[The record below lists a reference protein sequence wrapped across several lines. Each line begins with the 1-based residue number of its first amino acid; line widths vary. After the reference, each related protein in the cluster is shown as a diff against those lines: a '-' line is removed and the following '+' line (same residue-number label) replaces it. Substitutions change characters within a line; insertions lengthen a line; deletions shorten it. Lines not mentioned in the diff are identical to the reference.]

1 MRQEK
6 QIEIGGRT
14 VTVRELT
21 VAEIRAWLRGL
32 DQAEAGG
39 RMQDLVDLALMDDVS
54 LSDIERMTNLR
65 MDEIEEFTPSEIE
78 AVVAVCREVNPRF
91 FGLQDRL
98 RMVARRVAGRAISDI
113 PAEAGPRSSS

>member
-6 QIEIGGRT
+6 QIEVAGRT

-32 DQAEAGG
+32 DQAEASGC
-39 RMQDLVDLALMDDVS
+39 MQDLVDLALMDDVS
-54 LSDIERMTNLR
+54 LSDIGRMTNLKAH
-65 MDEIEEFTPSEIE
+65 EIEEFTPSEIE

>member
-6 QIEIGGRT
+6 QIDVAGRT
-14 VTVRELT
+14 VTVKELT

-39 RMQDLVDLALMDDVS
+39 GMQDLVDLALMDDVS
-54 LSDIERMTNLR
+54 LSDIARMTSLR
-65 MDEIEEFTPSEIE
+65 TAEIEELTPSEIG

-98 RMVARRVAGRAISDI
+98 RMVARRVAGRAVST
-113 PAEAGPRSSS
+113 PAAEAEPLSSS